1 MLSIP
6 VNLGLPRAPRLI
18 TSLPGPRA
26 EAIVKRDRAVTS
38 PSYTRDYPLVV

>member
-6 VNLGLPRAPRLI
+6 IKLNLPRIPRLV

-26 EAIVKRDRAVTS
+26 QAIVQRDRAVTS
-38 PSYTRDYPLVV
+38 PSYTSKRNSD